1 MNRLRRILANE
12 NGVAMVMVVGMIVVL
27 TILAVVLIDQVTGE
41 VKSAAGS
48 STSSNVF
55 QAAEAGINDYIA
67 KMTEDPAYYDHCVA
81 KGESTRSRDDT
92 LALVAHSVNAAS
104 CESGNASAWP
114 SSVKWTYPNKKDWWY
129 AGTGDASSN
138 TTAIRGYAY
147 NLMITPPHAASSTN
161 PGAVYTDIVS
171 TGCKVVDPSASP
183 LVCDSRYPQRAI
195 EVHTQITTP
204 ADFQYMMNSMDSGSG
219 DVCWASTIYGSMY
232 STGDIYVCGATFYG
246 NVMAEGKVVGSG
258 YTVVS
263 PSKIYTNST
272 TPPLHPTILKNP
284 INISDIVGSVSQVQ
298 TNAELNTNLRA
309 GSSTTGVG
317 TAFDDTSASAWRLNF
332 TSNGNVQVW
341 KCVNSTLPEK
351 NEPYCNDVKL
361 TANVTLKSSSTTT
374 MTVDQSTGVL
384 TQNGYALSG
393 SFPASCTG
401 TCGIYVGSGSTWDK
415 VTYTGRTDTT
425 FTGVTCSACGS
436 SPGHTH
442 LIGDT
447 VSLYSGG
454 LANQI
459 STTVPAYNGPV
470 PSNGAIY
477 TGQDAIISWPTA
489 IKDFSATSSDGSP
502 TSQVNGRVTV
512 ASATD
517 IEVAGDVHYASEAS
531 PDGIGGANDDVL
543 GLLAD
548 NNITM
553 AQYAPTSLWWRAATV
568 AVNGTWGDYACQN
581 GPDRGSS
588 SSMTF
593 VGTAT
598 YGSNT
603 GCMHSTS
610 PAGGYGYNSSGSLK
624 NVYRITDD
632 GTAPACPST
641 APLCAS
647 YNSLKYLN
655 PPWFPPLN
663 GIETV
668 LFREVPPGYIPAAAP
683 SS

>member
-1 MNRLRRILANE
+1 MNRLRRSLANE

-27 TILAVVLIDQVTGE
+27 TILAVVLIDQVTSE

-48 STSSNVF
+48 STSSNIF

-67 KMTEDPAYYDHCVA
+67 KMTEDPSYYDHCVA

-147 NLMITPPHAASSTN
+147 NLMITPPHTASGST

-204 ADFQYMMNSMDSGSG
+204 ADFQYMMNGMEHNSSD

-246 NVMAEGKVVGSG
+246 NILAEGKVVAASG
-258 YTVVS
+258 YSYPTPVS
-263 PSKIYTNST
+263 PSKIYTPST
-272 TPPLHPTILKNP
+272 TPDIRSIIKNK
-284 INISDIVGSVSQVQ
+284 IIISDIVGSVSQVQ

-351 NEPYCNDVKL
+351 TEPYCGPDTKL
-361 TANVTLKSSSTTT
+361 PSTGTTTLPKNTSTFTLTTASGGDMSGFQLPSNVSSGTVYVGPNSSSRIDT
-374 MTVDQSTGVL
+374 
-384 TQNGYALSG
+384 
-393 SFPASCTG
+393 
-401 TCGIYVGSGSTWDK
+401 
-415 VTYTGRTDTT
+415 VTYTGVSGTT
-425 FTGVTCSACGS
+425 LTGAKCTTCSSAQTYQASNIVSEVSGGVTWA
-436 SPGHTH
+436 
-442 LIGDT
+442 
-447 VSLYSGG
+447 
-454 LANQI
+454 
-459 STTVPAYNGPV
+459 VPYYNGPV

-489 IKDFSATSSDGSP
+489 ISGFSATSKDGSP

-548 NNITM
+548 NNITF
-553 AQYAPTSLWWRAATV
+553 AQYAPSALWWRAATV
-568 AVNGTWGDYACQN
+568 AVNGAWGDYACQN
-581 GPDRGSS
+581 GPDRTSS

-603 GCMHSTS
+603 GCMHSDS
-610 PAGGYGYNSSGSLK
+610 GGYGYNSSGSLK

-647 YNSLKYLN
+647 YNALAYLN

-668 LFREVPPGYIPAAAP
+668 LFREVPAGYIPAAAP
-683 SS
+683 PG